1 MAIISGEQYCQSV
14 PDNTNKMSNHL
25 WFYCQCKCVQFTDAI
40 TWNQLPDL
48 SIQMGQPPA
57 HTVHKLGG
65 LLPIRCQ
72 TVTLYPIPQHSQLG
86 VTKQHRPLFRSHL
99 FRLLPK
105 RPGSFFFFFLVN
117 ISTSHRGISWCS
129 ESFFSKPHS
138 PLCKHLYKGQVQRLR
153 GVMLVSSPVRRRR
166 RRRSNEPS
174 NQCYLYTAQW
184 HAADVV
190 ARGVTQSSWSN
201 ICF

>member
-48 SIQMGQPPA
+48 SIQTGQPPA
-57 HTVHKLGG
+57 HTVDKLGG

-72 TVTLYPIPQHSQLG
+72 TVTLYDSIPNWESRSSIGLYLDPTCSGFSQSALA
-86 VTKQHRPLFRSHL
+86 P
-99 FRLLPK
+99 
-105 RPGSFFFFFLVN
+105 FFFFFLVN

-138 PLCKHLYKGQVQRLR
+138 PLCCKHLYKGQVQRLR
-153 GVMLVSSPVRRRR
+153 GVMLVSSPVRRS

-184 HAADVV
+184 HTADVV

>member
-72 TVTLYPIPQHSQLG
+72 TVTLYDSIPNWESRSSIGLYLDPTCSGFSQSALA
-86 VTKQHRPLFRSHL
+86 P
-99 FRLLPK
+99 
-105 RPGSFFFFFLVN
+105 FFFFFWWTSVRATGGSADAQRAFSASLTVRSAV
-117 ISTSHRGISWCS
+117 STCTKAKCSVSEEWC
-129 ESFFSKPHS
+129 
-138 PLCKHLYKGQVQRLR
+138 
-153 GVMLVSSPVRRRR
+153 
-166 RRRSNEPS
+166 
-174 NQCYLYTAQW
+174 
-184 HAADVV
+184 
-190 ARGVTQSSWSN
+190 
-201 ICF
+201 

>member
-1 MAIISGEQYCQSV
+1 MCAVHWCHHLKSTARFVHTDGSTTSTHCRQVRRSA
-14 PDNTNKMSNHL
+14 PDQMS
-25 WFYCQCKCVQFTDAI
+25 DS
-40 TWNQLPDL
+40 D
-48 SIQMGQPPA
+48 
-57 HTVHKLGG
+57 
-65 LLPIRCQ
+65 PIR
-72 TVTLYPIPQHSQLG
+72 QHSQLG

-138 PLCKHLYKGQVQRLR
+138 PLCCKHLYKGQVQRLR

-166 RRRSNEPS
+166 RRSNEPS

-184 HAADVV
+184 HTADVV